1 MSSQSNA
8 ALEQILGQEDAKFVE
23 GIVWLVNHEAWAR
36 DVFNRGFD
44 AGWQDAMNMGL
55 RNAEG
60 TYSSLIN
67 EAAITSQRPSGSPYP
82 HIFVHDVYT
91 DAYDSG
97 YVNAMWELNKVNP
110 GAGARLN
117 ALNGA
122 AKIDRDKEPL
132 AFASWER
139 KMALHMQGYDG
150 PSMEAAAALGL
161 AVLSGIA
168 PTAAMLKQPKVAA
181 KTSGSSVG
189 ATGGGG
195 FPTSKVVLGLAAV
208 GVGAVL
214 IKSAF
219 SLQAALEPGP
229 LRQGACQVE
238 APGAGD
244 SYSKSSYGAANILR
258 NRDDVGAVVFEVN
271 GEGWYVSDL
280 LNNSGPMS
288 KEEALRRA
296 NQEVA
301 WGRFREWGG
310 PRNRIACAQPDGSF
324 VSLPAKV

>member
-1 MSSQSNA
+1 MLCMSSQSNA

-67 EAAITSQRPSGSPYP
+67 EAAITSQRPSGSSYP
-82 HIFVHDVYT
+82 HISVREVYT

-97 YVNAMWELNKVNP
+97 YVNAMWELNKANP
-110 GAGARLN
+110 GASARLI

-122 AKIDRDKEPL
+122 AKIDRDKELL

-189 ATGGGG
+189 ASEPMST
-195 FPTSKVVLGLAAV
+195 TSKAVLGLAAV
-208 GVGAVL
+208 GAAAWAWHRWGQPR
-214 IKSAF
+214 
-219 SLQAALEPGP
+219 LQAARYKTQQTQRSAIASRG
-229 LRQGACQVE
+229 E
-238 APGAGD
+238 AVLN
-244 SYSKSSYGAANILR
+244 KN
-258 NRDDVGAVVFEVN
+258 DDVGAVICESN
-271 GEGWYVSDL
+271 GKWYVEDM
-280 LNNSGPMS
+280 LNGWGPMS
-288 KEEALRRA
+288 KAEAFRIANEEVLHF
-296 NQEVA
+296 QEEPAQERSWKGKRNRVA
-301 WGRFREWGG
+301 W
-310 PRNRIACAQPDGSF
+310 AQPDGSI
-324 VSLPAKV
+324 VCLPAQDV